1 MNPKQN
7 IIKTVVLIVI
17 LCGLGLYYRVHVRE
31 GGKRRQEADEEA
43 KKVFQI
49 DRGQITE
56 LRLARANEEEIV
68 CAKTE
73 DKWHIEKPVRADAD
87 QNAVNRIV
95 SEFADVKRTRTF
107 DEEPEDLAPYGLEA
121 PSLTLSAV
129 VAERDEPATILF
141 GEQNPAKTAFYA
153 TTANKKTVFL
163 VQSYL
168 QTSMD
173 KGLFDLRD
181 KKLADFQKNDV
192 RALQLERGESK
203 VDVEKRDD
211 GTWMMTAPLKTRA
224 DATEIDKIIDKVQ
237 TGRIK
242 EFVNEEPENLVQYG
256 LDSPEIKLTLLI
268 GDDRASKT
276 LLIGRKNEDKEG
288 YYAKRAEQKN
298 VVLVEADIVDVMPEK
313 VEILRDHSLLA
324 VNTGD
329 VRKMEYVTE
338 EAKFV
343 LATNE
348 EGAWEMKEP
357 VEEKADDLQVNDL
370 ITDLKNINA
379 KELLDEEKEEY
390 GLTKPQITVKL
401 WKKADEAPIVV
412 TIGTTDEQKNLV
424 YARNMDGHPV
434 AFDMNELVKVRKTLF
449 DFRDKKLVSFNE
461 IEALRMSVRYGEH
474 ELVVARKD
482 DQWVPEK
489 PEQLK
494 IGNQGA
500 VDGLVRAIGYATM
513 TEIVEEKKPEDLTKY
528 GLDKPRAEFSVQL
541 KGEESV
547 GPFLIGN
554 SRDNS
559 VYVVTE
565 GKPGIY
571 LVEESILDDMRRP
584 LGEILNETLPHP
596 LKPQE
601 EQEAGPEELSA

>member
-1 MNPKQN
+1 
-7 IIKTVVLIVI
+7 VV
-17 LCGLGLYYRVHVRE
+17 E
-31 GGKRRQEADEEA
+31 
-43 KKVFQI
+43 
-49 DRGQITE
+49 
-56 LRLARANEEEIV
+56 
-68 CAKTE
+68 
-73 DKWHIEKPVRADAD
+73 
-87 QNAVNRIV
+87 
-95 SEFADVKRTRTF
+95 
-107 DEEPEDLAPYGLEA
+107 
-121 PSLTLSAV
+121 
-129 VAERDEPATILF
+129 ERDELATILF

-153 TTANKKTVFL
+153 TTANEKPVFL
-163 VQSYL
+163 VQAHVKR
-168 QTSMD
+168 SMD

-181 KKLADFQKNDV
+181 KKLVDFQKYDV

-211 GTWMMTAPLKTRA
+211 GTWIMTAPLQTRA
-224 DATEIDKIIDKVQ
+224 DATEIDNIIDKIQ

-298 VVLVEADIVDVMPEK
+298 VLIVEADIVDVMPEK
-313 VEILRDHSLLA
+313 VETLRDHSLLA

-329 VRKMEYVTE
+329 VRKMEYVTG

-343 LATNE
+343 LTTND

-357 VEEKADDLQVNDL
+357 VEEKADDLQVNDF

-379 KELLDEEKEEY
+379 TELLDEEKEEY

-401 WKKADEAPIVV
+401 WQKADQAPIVV
-412 TIGTTDEQKNLV
+412 TIGTTDEEKNLV

-434 AFDMNELVKVRKTLF
+434 AFDISELAKVRKTLV

-461 IEALRMSVRYGEH
+461 IEVLRMSVRYGEH
-474 ELVVARKD
+474 ELVVVRKD
-482 DQWVPEK
+482 DKWVPEK
-489 PEQLK
+489 PKQLE
-494 IGNQGA
+494 IGNQGD
-500 VDGLVRAIGYATM
+500 VDVLVRAIGYVTM
-513 TEIVEEKKPEDLTKY
+513 TEIVEEKKPEDLTDY
-528 GLDKPRAEFSVQL
+528 GLDKPRAAFSVQL
-541 KGEESV
+541 TGEESV

-554 SRDNS
+554 SRDNG

-571 LVEESILDDMRRP
+571 LVEESLLDDMRRA
-584 LGEILNETLPHP
+584 LGAILNENLPP
-596 LKPQE
+596 ILKLQE
-601 EQEAGPEELSA
+601 GQEPGPEELTA